1 MKQKTLK
8 KSARFISIL
17 LNIGCIIFGILSVLL
32 LLGIIGIVFTQLF
45 SPEMFREA
53 WATAVQAGQSLSL
66 IHIFPRSTIREQMLT
81 AETSTADCV

>member
-53 WATAVQAGQSLSL
+53 WATAVQAGQSLS
-66 IHIFPRSTIREQMLT
+66 FGQ
-81 AETSTADCV
+81 CVFSSFVALESLSVSF